1 MPHSDT
7 TAEAHA
13 VLVERMRQLTPA
25 ECVARALELSEVLRR
40 AAFDM
45 VQREHPAWSRTECK
59 THLLR
64 VWYGIAYVTVPLRL
78 PTPEL

>member
-1 MPHSDT
+1 MPPKDT

-13 VLVERMRQLTPA
+13 ILIARTRQLTPA
-25 ECVARALELSEVLRR
+25 EGVARALELSEVLRR

-64 VWYGIAYVTVPLRL
+64 VWYGIA
-78 PTPEL
+78 